1 MNFYRDCED
10 TCIDCRIGRKHCDP
24 SGVLRTI
31 RLPLCEEE
39 DQLALV
45 VVVTQ
50 EGLEVY
56 CRRVLLP
63 PINNVSEDPHLS
75 RS

>member
-1 MNFYRDCED
+1 
-10 TCIDCRIGRKHCDP
+10 
-24 SGVLRTI
+24 VLHTI

-50 EGLEVY
+50 EGLEVS

-63 PINNVSEDPHLS
+63 PINNVGEDPQLN